1 MKVKE
6 FISKLKGH
14 ESHYGRAKSR
24 RIYLSSEYNIAVLW
38 KIFNNNTEEKFNVNY
53 KYFSRVF
60 NNHFNIGFGSPATD
74 VCGYCVRTLTQIS
87 ICKEP
92 REKQKL
98 KTELQ
103 VHKVRAKNFHKLMKE
118 QPADTTSYCFDLQQV
133 QPLPKVPIQ
142 DAFYSQQVS
151 FYCLCITENTDIK
164 NPVFYTWLETEA
176 KRGAAEVCSALRHFL
191 ETANFTATTKK
202 LRLFA
207 DGCSGQNKN
216 CHVMHMLMLW
226 LNKDAPKMIQSIE
239 VIFPVRGH
247 SYLPA
252 DRVFGRAEK
261 LIRAHSTIK
270 TREKYHEIVYS
281 KIGRVRTLGTDWCLY
296 DIKSALTSLK
306 KPTGLQSAKR
316 VIIKR
321 SIKTD
326 CILIKLE
333 MLYRNDDPTKK
344 LETLLKPGKRINQIE
359 LPKLTIGKKIKQKKL
374 KSLEKLLI
382 SLSGENWPEDPELTW
397 LQPIFTNGAIQGT
410 NSQNPVSE
418 NDEQGSDT
426 EMCDCNTNDELTII

>member
-1 MKVKE
+1 MKVSIKSARLIVEAEKGNGIGQVVGQKRNVSQRRLNTIAKKVIDGTGVVDRRGGDRRSHKNADKLMKVKE

-60 NNHFNIGFGSPATD
+60 NNHFNIGFASPATD

-176 KRGAAEVCSALRHFL
+176 KRG
-191 ETANFTATTKK
+191 
-202 LRLFA
+202 
-207 DGCSGQNKN
+207 
-216 CHVMHMLMLW
+216 
-226 LNKDAPKMIQSIE
+226 
-239 VIFPVRGH
+239 
-247 SYLPA
+247 
-252 DRVFGRAEK
+252 
-261 LIRAHSTIK
+261 
-270 TREKYHEIVYS
+270 
-281 KIGRVRTLGTDWCLY
+281 
-296 DIKSALTSLK
+296 
-306 KPTGLQSAKR
+306 
-316 VIIKR
+316 
-321 SIKTD
+321 
-326 CILIKLE
+326 ILIKLE

-344 LETLLKPGKRINQIE
+344 LETLLKPGKKN
-359 LPKLTIGKKIKQKKL
+359 
-374 KSLEKLLI
+374 
-382 SLSGENWPEDPELTW
+382 
-397 LQPIFTNGAIQGT
+397 
-410 NSQNPVSE
+410 
-418 NDEQGSDT
+418 
-426 EMCDCNTNDELTII
+426 